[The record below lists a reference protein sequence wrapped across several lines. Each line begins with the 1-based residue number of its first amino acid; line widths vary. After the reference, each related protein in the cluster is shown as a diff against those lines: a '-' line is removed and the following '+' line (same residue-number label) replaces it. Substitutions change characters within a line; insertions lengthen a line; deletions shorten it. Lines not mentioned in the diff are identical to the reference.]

1 MEGDA
6 IASTVCAFGAIE
18 RQSTGTAFEIQTQ
31 YIRTGSTCQLR
42 QYEKCC
48 SFLFVLGHFR
58 IIHKRHAIYADPP
71 WHYDRK
77 HGSGVAENHYP
88 TMSIEEICALPV
100 SELAAKDSALFLWAT
115 FPQLNEAFRVIDAWG
130 FKYKTLAF
138 LWLKQNRKADSWF
151 YGMGFWT
158 RSNAEVCLLATRG
171 RPKRQC
177 AGIHQFVISHI
188 EQHSKK
194 PDEVRDKIVKL
205 MGDQPRVELFAR
217 QKTPGW
223 DVWGNEV
230 NCTLTMPERKG

>member
-1 MEGDA
+1 MKKYN
-6 IASTVCAFGAIE
+6 V
-18 RQSTGTAFEIQTQ
+18 
-31 YIRTGSTCQLR
+31 
-42 QYEKCC
+42 
-48 SFLFVLGHFR
+48 
-58 IIHKRHAIYADPP
+58 IYADPP
-71 WHYDRK
+71 WRYERK
-77 HGSGVAENHYP
+77 TVSGAAEKHYP

-100 SELAAKDSALFLWAT
+100 AELADKDCTLFLWAT
-115 FPQLNEAFRVIDAWG
+115 FPQLRETFRVIDAWG

-158 RSNAEVCLLATRG
+158 RSNAEICLLATRG
-171 RPKRQC
+171 HPKRQS

-205 MGDQPRVELFAR
+205 MGDVPRIELFAR

-223 DVWGNEV
+223 DVWGNEAPDSI
-230 NCTLTMPERKG
+230 TLPGKGKEA